1 MNYEAFL
8 AIVGQSTIQ
17 KLDDAAATRFGG
29 QVGDSDIV
37 PKKCTYKA
45 SSDMAALEAVFGLNH
60 HIPAHTHI
68 YIYMVP
74 PQRWHVSSRSCLVVA
89 VGSWAPIPCA
99 QVCMDLP
106 HRLPGECP
114 GAGYRDPRAPRH
126 IAWST
131 AHEPRNSSR
140 ATAWNSSRATTW
152 RGIVCAARCSYDS
165 AGALGALATTWHARR
180 RVRWMQMREKKSL
193 GVEQLHTCDMH
204 LNVYV

>member
-1 MNYEAFL
+1 M
-8 AIVGQSTIQ
+8 SH
-17 KLDDAAATRFGG
+17 
-29 QVGDSDIV
+29 
-37 PKKCTYKA
+37 TYVT
-45 SSDMAALEAVFGLNH
+45 LPLY
-60 HIPAHTHI
+60 HII

-114 GAGYRDPRAPRH
+114 GAGYREPRAPRH

-165 AGALGALATTWHARR
+165 AGAAGALATTWHARR

-193 GVEQLHTCDMH
+193 GVEQLHTCDMY